1 MCPILVAHYEAKSVW
16 KDIANR
22 PPDLV
27 LSIGAGSNIG
37 DRSKA
42 GLNSPT
48 SVHTSTN
55 DSASTGG
62 SPSAVIRQGRG
73 GMGNYKRQ
81 HPPEPAAPDFLAH
94 KGSVRN
100 YIVRNPQ
107 APMLVTFNN
116 PISGQTD
123 RLNDQRINEKTWN
136 NFLSTHISRKPFI
149 RQRYRRVCPELFSK
163 LPRTDDVAKIGDV
176 EREAQEVLRQDLS
189 ELVEI
194 AHRLVASTFFFEKD
208 MASVKQKASG
218 FTCTGTFSFYSF
230 VCEVKPLS
238 SYLRVAFYN
247 MPLSNF
253 SGSIF
258 CKFRPYSAEIKALA
272 WFLISLLDGDFEPY
286 FLLEEEYEDTTL
298 VSFPDNYATQTVQ
311 RRGGIRATDMK

>member
-16 KDIANR
+16 KDIANS

-27 LSIGAGSNIG
+27 LSVGTGRNIG
-37 DRSKA
+37 DSSKSE
-42 GLNSPT
+42 LKSPISLYT
-48 SVHTSTN
+48 ATN
-55 DSASTGG
+55 DSLTTSNP
-62 SPSAVIRQGRG
+62 PSAVIRQGRG

-81 HPPEPAAPDFLAH
+81 SPPGSTVSDPHSPKNAAR
-94 KGSVRN
+94 G

-107 APMLVTFNN
+107 APMLLTFNN

-123 RLNDQRINEKTWN
+123 RLNDPRISERIWN
-136 NFLSTHISRKPFI
+136 SFLSSYVPQETSI

-163 LPRTDDVAKIGDV
+163 IPKFDDVSKLEDL
-176 EREAQEVLRQDLS
+176 ERETQGVLRHSTD

-208 MASVKQKASG
+208 VGSLKQKASE
-218 FTCTGTFSFYSF
+218 FTCTG
-230 VCEVKPLS
+230 S
-238 SYLRVAFYN
+238 SLFHLCPIVTSLLLRAASLRIV
-247 MPLSNF
+247 

-258 CKFRPYSAEIKALA
+258 CRFRPGSPEIKALA

-286 FLLEEEYEDTTL
+286 FLLEEECDDDAA
-298 VSFPDNYATQTVQ
+298 VSYPVTNDIITFNPRYSCVLLS
-311 RRGGIRATDMK
+311 RESF